1 MKTMTIAD
9 FLMHRLAIVGARHV
23 FLIPG
28 GGCMHLVDSL
38 GRNEQLEPVAML
50 HEQGVGIAAEAYAQY
65 TDGIGVALVTTGPGG
80 TNVLT
85 AVAAAWL
92 DSTPLVVVSGQ
103 VKTADLVGERGVRQ
117 FGFQEIDICSM
128 AKPITKAAI
137 TISDPA
143 KAIAQIIETIE
154 LAVSGR
160 PGPVL
165 IDIPLDIQ
173 ATEISVT
180 SDNLAPQ
187 LTRKANEE
195 AALDLSKLLARLN
208 EASRPV
214 LLIGNGVRL
223 AKATQTLIEFA
234 ERTNIP
240 CLFTWKAFDM
250 LPFNHPLNAGRP
262 GAVASRYANFTQQA
276 SDLFI
281 SIGARL
287 DLGQTGYRPENLAP
301 KAHRVVVDI
310 DQSEI
315 LKLQQPDIES
325 WPVDAADFLNSLNQ
339 QSKEFKWSGFNEWN
353 DTISNWK
360 SEFPID
366 LKTGNQPM
374 ETYEVLKELSEFMAP
389 DDIFVP
395 GSSGACSEVS
405 MQAFENKM
413 GQRILNSEG
422 LGPMG
427 FGIPAP
433 IGVSCAAPNHRI
445 FSIDG
450 DGGFQMNIQELE
462 VAKRRKA
469 KICWIVLDN
478 DGYGSIKVTQDGYF
492 NGRRVA
498 SDTKS
503 GLSLPDAAKVAN
515 AYGLNSTT
523 VNNATELRNALIAFA
538 NEPLPTVIVAKVN
551 PNHRTEPRIASMRN
565 EDGTMTSDALE
576 NLTPKLPAEVLE
588 AHLTFD

>member
-1 MKTMTIAD
+1 MQTMTIAD
-9 FLMHRLAIVGARHV
+9 FLMHKLAAAGARHV

-50 HEQGVGIAAEAYAQY
+50 HEQGVGVAAEAYAQY

-92 DSTPLVVVSGQ
+92 DSTPLVVISGQ
-103 VKTADLVGERGVRQ
+103 VKTADLVGTRGVRQ
-117 FGFQEIDICSM
+117 FGFQEIDICAM

-137 TISDPA
+137 TISYPA
-143 KAIAQIIETIE
+143 VAVQQIIETLEI
-154 LAVSGR
+154 AVSGR
-160 PGPVL
+160 PGPVV

-173 ATEISVT
+173 ATEISV
-180 SDNLAPQ
+180 SPEKLSAPVGETIGTQ
-187 LTRKANEE
+187 SPLDLEKLLTRLNNAN
-195 AALDLSKLLARLN
+195 
-208 EASRPV
+208 RPV

-223 AKATQTLIEFA
+223 AKATGALVEFA

-250 LPFNHPLNAGRP
+250 LPFDHALNTGRP
-262 GAVASRYANFTQQA
+262 GAVASRYANFAQQG

-301 KAHRVVVDI
+301 NAHRVVVDI
-310 DQSEI
+310 DENEI
-315 LKLQQPDIES
+315 LKLKQKDIES
-325 WPVDAADFLNSLNQ
+325 WPVDAGNFLNSLNE
-339 QSKEFKWSGFNEWN
+339 QSKAFTWTGYKPWQEAIAK
-353 DTISNWK
+353 WK

-366 LKTGNQPM
+366 LKPGKQPM
-374 ETYEVLKELSEFMAP
+374 ETYEVLKELSDFMAP

-405 MQAFENKM
+405 MQAFENKK
-413 GQRILNSEG
+413 GQRVLNSEG

-433 IGVSCAAPNHRI
+433 IGVSCAAPSNRI

-462 VAKRRKA
+462 VAKRRNA

-503 GLSLPDAAKVAN
+503 GLSLPNAAKVAE
-515 AYGLNSTT
+515 AYGLNSVVVT
-523 VNNATELRNALIAFA
+523 NADELRIALNKFA
-538 NEPLPTVIVAKVN
+538 ETPSPTVIVAKVN
-551 PNHRTEPRIASMRN
+551 PDHRTEPRIASMRN
-565 EDGTMTSDALE
+565 DDGTMTSDALE
-576 NLTPKLPAEVLE
+576 NLTPKLPAETLKSY
-588 AHLTFD
+588 LTFD

>member
-9 FLMHRLAIVGARHV
+9 FLMHRLAMFGARHV

-28 GGCMHLVDSL
+28 GGSMHLVDAL
-38 GRNEQLEPVAML
+38 GRNQDLEPVAML

-92 DSTPLVVVSGQ
+92 DSTPLVVISGQ
-103 VKTADLVGERGVRQ
+103 VKTADLVGSRGVRQ
-117 FGFQEIDICSM
+117 FGFQEIDICAM

-137 TISDPA
+137 TITDVS
-143 KAIAQIIETIE
+143 KAIEQIIETITI
-154 LAVSGR
+154 AVSGR

-173 ATEISVT
+173 ATEVSVT
-180 SDNLAPQ
+180 AEQLDGQAVREVDPKDTLD
-187 LTRKANEE
+187 LTR
-195 AALDLSKLLARLN
+195 LLSELN
-208 EASRPV
+208 QAKRPV

-223 AKATQTLIEFA
+223 AKATAALIEFA

-250 LPFNHPLNAGRP
+250 LPFDHHLNAGRP

-276 SDLFI
+276 SDYFI

-301 KAHRVVVDI
+301 RAHRVVVDI
-310 DQSEI
+310 DENEI
-315 LKLQQPDIES
+315 LKLDQKDIES
-325 WPVDAADFLNSLNQ
+325 WAVDAGSFLNSLNE
-339 QSKEFKWSGFNEWN
+339 QSKSLTWSGYQPWHEA
-353 DTISNWK
+353 IVNWK

-366 LKTGNQPM
+366 LKPGHDPM
-374 ETYEVLKELSEFMAP
+374 ETYEVLKVLSDFMQP
-389 DDIFVP
+389 NDIFVP

-405 MQAFENKM
+405 MQAFENKTR
-413 GQRILNSEG
+413 QRVLNSEG

-433 IGVSCAAPNHRI
+433 IGVSCVAPNERI

-462 VAKRRKA
+462 VAARRKA

-478 DGYGSIKVTQDGYF
+478 NGYGSIKVTQDGYF

-498 SDTKS
+498 SDPDS
-503 GLSLPDAAKVAN
+503 GLTLPDAAKVAKSF
-515 AYGLNSTT
+515 GLNSHT
-523 VNNATELRNALIAFA
+523 VTDASQLRNALEEFA
-538 NEPLPTVIVAKVN
+538 VTQTPTVIVAKVN
-551 PNHRTEPRIASMRN
+551 PNHKTEPRIASMRN
-565 EDGTMTSDALE
+565 EDGTMSSDALE
-576 NLTPKLPAEVLE
+576 NLTPKLPADVLK

>member
-1 MKTMTIAD
+1 MQTMTIAD
-9 FLMHRLAIVGARHV
+9 FLMHKLAAAGARHV

-50 HEQGVGIAAEAYAQY
+50 HEQGVGVAAEAYAQY

-92 DSTPLVVVSGQ
+92 DSTPLVVISGQ
-103 VKTADLVGERGVRQ
+103 VKTADLVGSRGVRQ
-117 FGFQEIDICSM
+117 FGFQEIDICAM

-143 KAIAQIIETIE
+143 MAVDQIIETIE
-154 LAVSGR
+154 IAVSGR
-160 PGPVL
+160 PGPVV

-173 ATEISVT
+173 ATEISV
-180 SDNLAPQ
+180 SPEELSAPVGKTIGTQ
-187 LTRKANEE
+187 SP
-195 AALDLSKLLARLN
+195 LDLEELLTRLN
-208 EASRPV
+208 EANRPV

-223 AKATQTLIEFA
+223 AKATKALVEFA
-234 ERTNIP
+234 ERAKIP

-250 LPFNHPLNAGRP
+250 LPFNHELNAGRP
-262 GAVASRYANFTQQA
+262 GAVASRYANFAQQG

-301 KAHRVVVDI
+301 NAHRVVVDI
-310 DQSEI
+310 DENEI
-315 LKLQQPDIES
+315 LKLKQEDIES
-325 WPVDAADFLNSLNQ
+325 WPVDAGNFLNSLNE
-339 QSKEFKWSGFNEWN
+339 QSKAFTWTGYKPWHEA
-353 DTISNWK
+353 ISKWK

-366 LKTGNQPM
+366 LKPGKQPM
-374 ETYEVLKELSEFMAP
+374 ETYEVLKELSDFMAP

-405 MQAFENKM
+405 MQAFENKK
-413 GQRILNSEG
+413 GQRVLNSEG

-433 IGVSCAAPNHRI
+433 IGVSCAAPSNRI

-462 VAKRRKA
+462 VAKRRNA
-469 KICWIVLDN
+469 KICWMVLDN

-503 GLSLPDAAKVAN
+503 GLSLPNAAKVAE
-515 AYGLNSTT
+515 AYGLNSVVVT
-523 VNNATELRNALIAFA
+523 NADELRIALNQFA
-538 NEPLPTVIVAKVN
+538 KKPSPTVIVAKVN
-551 PNHRTEPRIASMRN
+551 PDHRTEPRIASVRN

-576 NLTPKLPAEVLE
+576 NLTPKLPAEALE

>member
-1 MKTMTIAD
+1 MTIAD

-92 DSTPLVVVSGQ
+92 DSTPLIVVSGQ

-128 AKPITKAAI
+128 AKPITKAAV

-143 KAIAQIIETIE
+143 KAVDQIIETID

-180 SDNLAPQ
+180 SENLA
-187 LTRKANEE
+187 LHVTTKANEE
-195 AALDLSKLLARLN
+195 AALDLSKLLTQLN

-234 ERTNIP
+234 ELTNIP

-310 DQSEI
+310 DQNEI
-315 LKLQQPDIES
+315 LKLEQPDIES
-325 WPVDAADFLNSLNQ
+325 WPVDAGDFLDALNQ
-339 QSKEFKWSGFNEWN
+339 QSKEFKWTGFKEWN
-353 DTISNWK
+353 GTISKWK

-366 LKTGNQPM
+366 LKPGNQPM

-445 FSIDG
+445 FSID
-450 DGGFQMNIQELE
+450 
-462 VAKRRKA
+462 VA
-469 KICWIVLDN
+469 L
-478 DGYGSIKVTQDGYF
+478 
-492 NGRRVA
+492 
-498 SDTKS
+498 
-503 GLSLPDAAKVAN
+503 
-515 AYGLNSTT
+515 
-523 VNNATELRNALIAFA
+523 
-538 NEPLPTVIVAKVN
+538 
-551 PNHRTEPRIASMRN
+551 
-565 EDGTMTSDALE
+565 
-576 NLTPKLPAEVLE
+576 
-588 AHLTFD
+588 

>member
-1 MKTMTIAD
+1 MQTMTIAD
-9 FLMHRLAIVGARHV
+9 FLMHKLAAAGARHV

-50 HEQGVGIAAEAYAQY
+50 HEQGVGVAAEAYAQY

-92 DSTPLVVVSGQ
+92 DSTPLVVISGQ
-103 VKTADLVGERGVRQ
+103 VKTADLVGTRGVRQ
-117 FGFQEIDICSM
+117 FGFQEIDICAM

-143 KAIAQIIETIE
+143 VAAQQIIETLEI
-154 LAVSGR
+154 AVSGR
-160 PGPVL
+160 PGPVV

-173 ATEISVT
+173 ATEISV
-180 SDNLAPQ
+180 SPEKLSAPVGETIGTQ
-187 LTRKANEE
+187 SPLDLEELLTRLNNAN
-195 AALDLSKLLARLN
+195 
-208 EASRPV
+208 RPV

-223 AKATQTLIEFA
+223 AKATGALVEFA

-250 LPFNHPLNAGRP
+250 LPFDHALNAGRP
-262 GAVASRYANFTQQA
+262 GAVASRYANFAQQG

-301 KAHRVVVDI
+301 SAHRVVVDI
-310 DQSEI
+310 DENEI
-315 LKLQQPDIES
+315 LKLKQKDIES
-325 WPVDAADFLNSLNQ
+325 WPVNAGNFLTSLNE
-339 QSKEFKWSGFNEWN
+339 QSKSFTWTGYKRWHES
-353 DTISNWK
+353 ISKWK

-366 LKTGNQPM
+366 LKPGMQPM
-374 ETYEVLKELSEFMAP
+374 ETYEVLKELSDFMAP
-389 DDIFVP
+389 EDIFVP

-405 MQAFENKM
+405 MQAFENKK
-413 GQRILNSEG
+413 GQRVLNSEG

-433 IGVSCAAPNHRI
+433 IGVSCAAPSNRI

-462 VAKRRKA
+462 VAKRRNA

-503 GLSLPDAAKVAN
+503 GLSLPNAAKVAE
-515 AYGLNSTT
+515 AYGLNSVVVT
-523 VNNATELRNALIAFA
+523 NADELRIALNKFA
-538 NEPLPTVIVAKVN
+538 ETPSPTVIVTKVN
-551 PNHRTEPRIASMRN
+551 PDHRTEPRIASMRN
-565 EDGTMTSDALE
+565 DDGTMTSDALE
-576 NLTPKLPAEVLE
+576 NLTPKLPAETLKSY
-588 AHLTFD
+588 LTFD